1 MLATQLID
9 TSLPLLHDTD
19 SIGQALFLMQEH
31 HVPVLAMS
39 DVNGNFLGRIHE
51 EILLDHD
58 EDLLLAEF
66 AGHETEIKILPEEHV
81 FDVLTKSAMFQTS
94 FIPVVDAQGILMGV
108 IAPEKVV
115 MNLARETAVK
125 EPGGIIVVELKAI
138 NYSLAEMARI
148 VESNNA
154 VILHSFIT
162 QSSDTEKI
170 LVTLKINKLD
180 LKEIIL
186 TFERFEYEIIAVFHV
201 SEYEKG
207 LQDRYDSLMMYL
219 NV

>member
-125 EPGGIIVVELKAI
+125 DPGGIIVVELKAI

-162 QSSDTEKI
+162 QSLDAERI

>member
-9 TSLPLLHDTD
+9 TSLPILHDTD

-39 DVNGNFLGRIHE
+39 DVNGNYLGRIRE
-51 EILLDHD
+51 ETLLDHND
-58 EDLLLAEF
+58 DLLLSGF
-66 AGHETEIKILPEEHV
+66 AGNETEIKILPEEHF
-81 FDVLTKSAMFQTS
+81 FDVLNKSALFQTGY
-94 FIPVVDAQGILMGV
+94 IPVVDAQGILLGI
-108 IAPEKVV
+108 IAPEKMV
-115 MNLARETAVK
+115 MCLARETAVK
-125 EPGGIIVVELKAI
+125 DPGGIIVLELKAI

-154 VILHSFIT
+154 VILHSFI
-162 QSSDTEKI
+162 SPSPDIEKV

-180 LKEIIL
+180 LKEIL
-186 TFERFEYEIIAVFHV
+186 LAFERFEYEIIAVFHV

>member
-1 MLATQLID
+1 
-9 TSLPLLHDTD
+9 
-19 SIGQALFLMQEH
+19 
-31 HVPVLAMS
+31 
-39 DVNGNFLGRIHE
+39 
-51 EILLDHD
+51 
-58 EDLLLAEF
+58 
-66 AGHETEIKILPEEHV
+66 
-81 FDVLTKSAMFQTS
+81 VLTKSAMFQTS

-162 QSSDTEKI
+162 QSSDSEKI